1 MKKSARDRTERPE
14 NRPQPGRIEVPEE
27 RLDRQLRI
35 PGWNQRALE
44 VARIGVVGDAD
55 LLASLFVLSSSAL
68 GLKDLVVLAPGMDRN
83 LRGIAERLNPALRI
97 CFVEGLYTHPILED
111 LFTGCRAIV
120 DLSRYGLANKLLLG
134 KGLRDGT
141 PVVRGFCYDGEDE
154 QGVKVFT
161 YVRGREWEELRELVS
176 EAGFPQDH
184 FDDGV
189 LDIIAAGLALEET
202 KNVLMD
208 RKTSEDVVTYARA
221 RLASIGRGTRVCVV
235 GAGALGNFVG
245 LGLACSGFRDV
256 VFFDP
261 EAAEVTNLNRQVFL
275 AGAVGSNK
283 AEALADSLNGMFGTA
298 YQGYGRSLGRDT
310 DISGYGVVFDCVDNF
325 ETKIVLSEKCREKG
339 KILVSGGTGA
349 ETGQAIV
356 YDPGRKK
363 ETPAEVLGLVGIVG
377 EREEGGRPGK
387 GASCDYVPDP
397 SVIMT
402 NMIIAGVMVDS
413 LRIVLDGK
421 EAENVFYDAT
431 SDKML

>member
-1 MKKSARDRTERPE
+1 MKKSARDRTGRPE
-14 NRPQPGRIEVPEE
+14 NRPRPVRIEVPEE

-44 VARIGVVGDAD
+44 EARIGVVGDDD

-68 GLKDLVVLAPGMDRN
+68 GLKDLVVIAPGLDGN
-83 LRGIAERLNPALRI
+83 LRGAAERLNPALRVRL
-97 CFVEGLYTHPILED
+97 VEGFYTHPVLED

-141 PVVRGFCYDGEDE
+141 PVVRGFCYDGGDE
-154 QGVKVFT
+154 QGVKIFT

-176 EAGFPQDH
+176 EACFPQDH

-189 LDIIAAGLALEET
+189 LDIIAAGIALEET
-202 KNVLMD
+202 KNVLME
-208 RKTSEDVVTYARA
+208 RKTSEDVVTYARS
-221 RLASIGRGTRVCVV
+221 RLAPKGRGTKVCVA

-245 LGLACSGFRDV
+245 LGLAFSGFRDV

-261 EAAEVTNLNRQVFL
+261 EEVEVTNLNRQVFL

-283 AEALADSLNGMFGTA
+283 AEALAGSLNGMFGMA
-298 YQGYGRSLGRDT
+298 YRGYGRSLERDT
-310 DISGYGVVFDCVDNF
+310 DISGYGVVFDCADNF
-325 ETKIVLSEKCREKG
+325 ETKIALSEKCREKG

-349 ETGQAIV
+349 DTGQAIV
-356 YDPGRKK
+356 YDPERKK
-363 ETPAEVLGLVGIVG
+363 ETPAEVLGLYGIVE
-377 EREEGGRPGK
+377 ERGGGGRRGE

-421 EAENVFYDAT
+421 EAENVFYDGT
-431 SDKML
+431 SAKML